1 MAFEWKYR
9 DHDYA
14 PSWRCKAYPFFASVM
29 DCDGDAYAWD
39 VSKHKEII
47 ARGEL
52 DVEASIAHN
61 EDDDFALG
69 KEKCE
74 AILREKIAE
83 HIAKID
89 ADLAKLREAI
99 AA

>member
-14 PSWRCKAYPFFASVM
+14 PSWHCKAYPFFASVM
-29 DCDGDAYAWD
+29 DCDGDSYSWG
-39 VSKHKEII
+39 VSKHKEVV
-47 ARGEL
+47 ASGYL
-52 DVEASIAHN
+52 GVEESIAHN

-74 AILREKIAE
+74 EVLREKIAE
-83 HIAKID
+83 YLARID
-89 ADLAKLREAI
+89 ADIARLRVAI